1 MDLEIDFRLGGRND
15 EFLMRRFVSKTLF
28 AAALLS
34 ASAFA
39 FAEAPAETAQE
50 ARAQSD
56 QCERR
61 LITIGLFDTFSPDF
75 YIRTY
80 SPTLDHLL
88 ASLPEHRFRFV
99 ELDYRSV
106 EADIER
112 LHPDF
117 LVTSGSLYA
126 ALMGSVGMH
135 QVATRQPK
143 TSPRPSETVSS
154 AFVVRASSPYRTLA
168 DLKGARVAISD
179 RRSFD
184 GWLIAQGELAR
195 EGLDPEKHFS
205 EVIETEYGVPD
216 VGTLVKIGAADVGV
230 LATCEYEQLSA
241 NGLIKPGEFRILAE
255 KPSAGGC
262 VRSTARYPDVVFSS
276 LPWVD
281 AETVRETTV
290 SLLSMPADAL
300 DFRWTVCNDFV
311 PTFELLRTL
320 SLGPFAGQNDLT
332 FEALWRRWKTE
343 ILLGL
348 LLLAA
353 VLFHIVT
360 INLLVRKRTA
370 QLSEALAE
378 TERFFREA
386 REARNAL
393 LTIERTNIVAQ
404 LSSMFAHEIKQPI
417 MNISLYAGT
426 LRMLLARLGLPEGM
440 GAKAAAILDAL
451 DHEVERSADIVE
463 HVRSYAKKRTRN
475 PVPCDLCEVARDA
488 VKTVEVRGIRI
499 ENKLAPGL
507 CVLADPFELLFVL
520 SNFLR
525 NAAAAVRD
533 EPEPLIKIEGEKRGA
548 VIRAVVSDNGPVM
561 SETDFERLGKVG
573 ASSKPDGLGFGLA
586 IAAAIAEANGGHLE
600 FERASPH
607 GLRAVLVLAAARHE
621 NAKSLIEG
629 PQGAATDKESAG
641 GAA

>member
-1 MDLEIDFRLGGRND
+1 
-15 EFLMRRFVSKTLF
+15 MRRLLLTT
-28 AAALLS
+28 LLS
-34 ASAFA
+34 AVLLSAPSLA
-39 FAEAPAETAQE
+39 AAATHESPAQE
-50 ARAQSD
+50 HAAQSE
-56 QCERR
+56 QREKSV
-61 LITIGLFDTFSPDF
+61 ITIGLVDTFSPDF

-135 QVATRQPK
+135 QIATRQPK
-143 TSPRPSETVSS
+143 TSPKPSETVSS
-154 AFVVRASSPYRTLA
+154 AFVVRSSSPYRTLA

-195 EGLDPEKHFS
+195 EGLDPERHFS

-216 VGTLVKIGAADVGV
+216 VGTLIKIGAADVGV

-255 KPSAGGC
+255 KPSMGGC
-262 VRSTARYPDVVFSS
+262 VRSTERYPDVVFSS

-281 AETVRETTV
+281 AETVREATV

-332 FEALWRRWKTE
+332 FEAIWRRWKTE

-417 MNISLYAGT
+417 MNISLYAGA
-426 LRMLLARLGLPEGM
+426 LRMLLARLGLPERTTT
-440 GAKAAAILDAL
+440 KAASILDAL
-451 DHEVERSADIVE
+451 DQEVERSADIVE

-488 VKTVEVRGIRI
+488 VKTVEVPGIRI
-499 ENKLAPGL
+499 ENKLEPGL

-533 EPEPLIKIEGEKRGA
+533 VPEPLIKIEGEKRGA
-548 VIRAVVSDNGPVM
+548 VIRVGVTDNGPVI
-561 SETDFERLGKVG
+561 SDADFERLGKVG
-573 ASSKPDGLGFGLA
+573 ASAKADGLGFGLA
-586 IAAAIAEANGGHLE
+586 IASAIAEANGGHLE
-600 FERASPH
+600 FERALPH
-607 GLRAVLVLAAARHE
+607 GLRAVLVLAAARKEAE
-621 NAKSLIEG
+621 NPVESRRK
-629 PQGAATDKESAG
+629 PAAETQSAG

>member
-1 MDLEIDFRLGGRND
+1 MHRL
-15 EFLMRRFVSKTLF
+15 FPLF
-28 AAALLS
+28 FALFLS
-34 ASAFA
+34 AFQAFA
-39 FAEAPAETAQE
+39 VPAAEPAHQTA
-50 ARAQSD
+50 AQPEKS
-56 QCERR
+56 E
-61 LITIGLFDTFSPDF
+61 ITIGLVDTFSPDF
-75 YIRTY
+75 YIHTY

-88 ASLPEHRFRFV
+88 ESLPEHRFRFV

-106 EADIER
+106 ETDIER

-143 TSPRPSETVSS
+143 TSPKPSETVSS
-154 AFVVRASSPYRTLA
+154 AFVVRASSPYRTL
-168 DLKGARVAISD
+168 DELKGARVAISD

-195 EGLDPEKHFS
+195 EGLDPEHHFS

-230 LATCEYEQLSA
+230 LATCEYEQHSA

-255 KPSAGGC
+255 KPSLGGC
-262 VRSTARYPDVVFSS
+262 VRSTERYPDVVFSS

-290 SLLSMPADAL
+290 SLLSMPSDAL

-320 SLGPFAGQNDLT
+320 SIGPFAGQNDLT
-332 FEALWRRWKTE
+332 FEAIWRRWKTE

-378 TERFFREA
+378 TERFFLEA

-426 LRMLLARLGLPEGM
+426 LRMLVARLGLPEGM
-440 GAKAAAILDAL
+440 KAKAAAILDAL
-451 DHEVERSADIVE
+451 DQEVERSADIVE

-488 VKTVEVRGIRI
+488 VKTVEVPGIRI
-499 ENKLAPGL
+499 ENKLEHGL

-525 NAAAAVRD
+525 NAATAVRD
-533 EPEPLIKIEGEKRGA
+533 VPQPLIEIEGENLGA
-548 VIRAVVSDNGPVM
+548 TIRVAVTDNGPVI
-561 SETDFERLGKVG
+561 SETDFARLGKVG
-573 ASSKPDGLGFGLA
+573 ASSKADGLGFGLA
-586 IAAAIAEANGGHLE
+586 IASAIAEANGGHLE
-600 FERASPH
+600 FERALPH
-607 GLRAVLVLAAARHE
+607 GLRAVLVLAAARKEAE
-621 NAKSLIEG
+621 NPVESRRK
-629 PQGAATDKESAG
+629 PAADTQSAG